1 MKPRQILPRSSDA
14 FHKWSDEHRA
24 QMWGMI
30 EKLGKGEVSYKEARN
45 LLREEKKALSAVS
58 KRLFGFR
65 TTSLGLPGIPAH
77 STPRQAKA
85 RKTKRS
91 SPATLSAPPLM

>member
-30 EKLGKGEVSYKEARN
+30 EKLGKGEVSYKEARE

-58 KRLFGFR
+58 KRLLGFK
-65 TTSLGLPGIPAH
+65 TSLGLPGVSAH
-77 STPRQAKA
+77 SAPRLAKA

-91 SPATLSAPPLM
+91 SPARVSAPPPM